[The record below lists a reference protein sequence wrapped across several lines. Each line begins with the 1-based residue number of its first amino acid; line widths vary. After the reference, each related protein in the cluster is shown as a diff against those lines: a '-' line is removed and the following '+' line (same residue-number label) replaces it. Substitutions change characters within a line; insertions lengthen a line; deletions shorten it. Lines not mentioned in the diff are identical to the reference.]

1 MTSSRIAQRCS
12 GVLAALLLVGTA
24 HAQPRQPGWEVTVA
38 ERVTVAPGESQSISV
53 AIRVDRGL
61 TVSKDASVIVDVQ
74 ADPGV
79 TVRKKRLGRTDAVD
93 PEADAPRFAV
103 GVKGDTSGD
112 HAVKV
117 RIRFWVCGGKSCKP
131 VDVRKSATVTV
142 AAPAPVPPPD
152 AGVGR

>member
-1 MTSSRIAQRCS
+1 MRFAL
-12 GVLAALLLVGTA
+12 VALLVAATA

-38 ERVTVAPGESQSISV
+38 DKVAVAPGDQGSISV

-93 PEADAPRFAV
+93 PEADAPRFAIA
-103 GVKGDTSGD
+103 VKGDSAGE

-117 RIRFWVCGGKSCKP
+117 RVRFWVCGGRSCKP
-131 VDVRKSATVTV
+131 IDVRRSAMVSV
-142 AAPAPVPPPD
+142 AAPSPPSD
-152 AGVGR
+152 AGVAP

>member
-1 MTSSRIAQRCS
+1 VRF
-12 GVLAALLLVGTA
+12 LLVAVLLASTA
-24 HAQPRQPGWEVTVA
+24 YAQPRQPDWEVTVA
-38 ERVTVAPGESQSISV
+38 DKVIVAPGESGSISV

-93 PEADAPRFAV
+93 PEADAQRFAV
-103 GVKGDTSGD
+103 GVKGDTAGD

-117 RIRFWVCGGKSCKP
+117 RVRFWVCGGKSCKP
-131 VDVRKSATVTV
+131 IDVRKSATVTV
-142 AAPAPVPPPD
+142 AAPAPLPD
-152 AGVGR
+152 AGVGP

>member
-1 MTSSRIAQRCS
+1 VRF
-12 GVLAALLLVGTA
+12 LLVAVLLASTA
-24 HAQPRQPGWEVTVA
+24 YAQPRQPDWEVTVA
-38 ERVTVAPGESQSISV
+38 DKVIVAPGESGSISV

-103 GVKGDTSGD
+103 GVKGDTAGD

-117 RIRFWVCGGKSCKP
+117 RVRFWVCGGKSCKP
-131 VDVRKSATVTV
+131 IDVRKSATVTV
-142 AAPAPVPPPD
+142 AAPAPLPD
-152 AGVGR
+152 AGVGP

>member
-1 MTSSRIAQRCS
+1 MR
-12 GVLAALLLVGTA
+12 LLLVALLVAGTA
-24 HAQPRQPGWEVTVA
+24 YAQPRQPDWEVTVA
-38 ERVTVAPGESQSISV
+38 DKVSVAPGESGSISV
-53 AIRVDRGL
+53 AVRVDRGL

-103 GVKGDTSGD
+103 AVKGDATGD

-117 RIRFWVCGGKSCKP
+117 RVRFWVCGGKSCRP
-131 VDVRKSATVTV
+131 IDVRKSALVSV
-142 AAPAPVPPPD
+142 APPAPPVD
-152 AGVGR
+152 AGVDAPK

>member
-1 MTSSRIAQRCS
+1 MK
-12 GVLAALLLVGTA
+12 LALLLVLVA
-24 HAQPRQPGWEVTVA
+24 SAAYAQPRQAGWEVTVA
-38 ERVTVAPGESQSISV
+38 DKVTVAPGETGDISI

-103 GVKGDTSGD
+103 KVKGDTAGE

-117 RIRFWVCGGKSCKP
+117 RVRFWVCGGKSCRP
-131 VDVRKSATVTV
+131 IDVRKSASVSV
-142 AAPAPVPPPD
+142 VAPVTPSPD
-152 AGVGR
+152 AGVGP

>member
-1 MTSSRIAQRCS
+1 VKGLLGLVVVA
-12 GVLAALLLVGTA
+12 GVAY
-24 HAQPRQPGWEVTVA
+24 AQPRQPGWEVTVA
-38 ERVTVAPGESQSISV
+38 DKVSVAPGEAGSISV

-103 GVKGDTSGD
+103 AVKGDTAGE
-112 HAVKV
+112 HAVRV
-117 RIRFWVCGGKSCKP
+117 RVRFWVCGGKSCKP
-131 VDVRKSATVTV
+131 VDARKSAMVTV
-142 AAPAPVPPPD
+142 AAPAPPATD
-152 AGVGR
+152 AGVAP